1 MKTGRLSESV
11 SFEDKEKLVRST
23 LSMHILRNLDAL
35 ENRDHEAYVRFIEDD
50 YKNHQSLTSF
60 WEEYVDAHGTSEQ
73 INRLLALK
81 DEDEEKYHLKLQHVY
96 RGLINHA
103 EEV

>member
-11 SFEDKEKLVRST
+11 SFEDKERLVRAKQEIHF
-23 LSMHILRNLDAL
+23 LYKLDAL
-35 ENRDHEAYVRFIEDD
+35 QNRDHEAYVKFIEDD
-50 YKNHQSLTSF
+50 YKENQSLTSF
-60 WEEYVDAHGTSEQ
+60 WEEYVDEHGTPDQ

-81 DEDEEKYHLKLQHVY
+81 DHDEEKYHLKLQHVY